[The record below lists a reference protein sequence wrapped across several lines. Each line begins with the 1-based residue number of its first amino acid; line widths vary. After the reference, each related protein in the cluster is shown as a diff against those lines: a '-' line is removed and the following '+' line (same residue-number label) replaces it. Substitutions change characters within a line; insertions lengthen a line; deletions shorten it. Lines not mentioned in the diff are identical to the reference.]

1 MLPPVQALPPALVW
15 ECVHPPA
22 VEIPQ
27 DRPRLELRDPDRP
40 EGPPVI
46 VEFDRM
52 TWDAAEGVHRLSGN
66 VVATYET
73 LRLTSAEAEID
84 DTNKIARFRT
94 GVKAVE
100 PDLGTLSAEEI
111 TIRYATTTEGGQ
123 EGVAR
128 GIVMDVFEGHFEAEE
143 LRMRQGRFEMRG
155 AKVTMCDRE
164 NPDFLIGIDRISVV
178 PERNAFARN
187 AYIQLGR
194 RVRIPV
200 PFFNVGL
207 NPEQTGFQLPQPD
220 MGENFE
226 LGYRWRN
233 VLQLSSKSAFLYEQS
248 GKLDEEPY
256 VNAQVAVTTKLRKG
270 SETRRMIA
278 IRNEDRER
286 FQNGYWDNIIVL
298 SPEQESDSIS
308 AGEINFFAG
317 RTTNF
322 RTSARPG
329 DRERMER
336 EWYVGAQ
343 GAGDFGRL
351 LVQGNVR
358 YGAIRSRDTFVE
370 DERFE
375 GYSTILLPEWPLS
388 DGLSL
393 RVRADAA
400 AFAGDSSAYGW
411 VRPMVGLIGRPRPG
425 FTFSLGYFQ
434 AAEFGDALFN
444 SDRLYSEHGLHFR
457 ADIDLPATDI
467 SLLLKYDF
475 DRAALYDVEVSVGQ
489 IAHCI
494 RPFVTYRKFP
504 GSFQFGFTLR
514 ADKLFD
520 ALKRKSVKQIGGDK
534 E

>member
-15 ECVHPPA
+15 ECVHRPA
-22 VEIPQ
+22 LVIPQ

-46 VEFDRM
+46 VEFDKM
-52 TWDAAEGVHRLSGN
+52 TWDAAERIHRLSGN

-84 DTNKIARFRT
+84 DTKKIARFRT
-94 GVKAVE
+94 GVTVVE

-111 TIRYATTTEGGQ
+111 TIRYAKTAEGGQ
-123 EGVAR
+123 EGIAT
-128 GIVMDVFEGHFEAEE
+128 GIVMDVFEGHFEATE

-155 AKVTMCDRE
+155 AKITMCDRE

-187 AYIQLGR
+187 AYLQLGR
-194 RVRIPV
+194 SVRVPV

-207 NPEQTGFQLPQPD
+207 NPQQTGFQLPQPD

-233 VLQLSSKSAFLYEQS
+233 VLQLSSQSAFLYEQN

-256 VNAQVAVTTKLRKG
+256 VNAQLAVTTKLRKG
-270 SETRRMIA
+270 SEAKRMIA

-286 FQNGYWDNIIVL
+286 FLNGYWDNVTTL
-298 SPEQESDSIS
+298 TPEQEAESLSQD
-308 AGEINFFAG
+308 EIDFFVG

-329 DRERMER
+329 DRERIER

-343 GAGDFGRL
+343 AAGDFGGL
-351 LVQGNVR
+351 LAQANIR
-358 YGAIRSRDTFVE
+358 YGSIRSRDTLIE

-375 GYSTILLPEWPLS
+375 AFSTLLLPEWPLS

-400 AFAGDSSAYGW
+400 AFAGEASAYGW
-411 VRPMVGLIGRPRPG
+411 VRPMVGLISRPRPG
-425 FTFSLGYFQ
+425 ITFSLGYFQ
-434 AAEFGDALFN
+434 AVDFGDALFN
-444 SDRLYSEHGLHFR
+444 ADRLYSEHGLHFR
-457 ADIDLPATDI
+457 ADFDLPATDI

-475 DRAALYDVEVSVGQ
+475 DKADLYDVEVSVGQ
-489 IAHCI
+489 VAHCI

-520 ALKRKSVKQIGGDK
+520 ALKRKSAKQSGSDG